1 MDISAFI
8 TFFVIINVVAY
19 LIMRIDKNNARNG
32 KKRISEASLLTL
44 AAVGGS
50 IGVLVSMY
58 VLHHKTRKK
67 RFKIGVPLI
76 LLLQIA
82 FILYTAK

>member
-8 TFFVIINVVAY
+8 TIFVIINVLAY

-50 IGVLVSMY
+50 IGVLVSMHI
-58 VLHHKTRKK
+58 LHHKTRKK

-82 FILYTAK
+82 LILYTAK